1 MCHTQSVPPSVGRMR
16 RQPYPLRGH
25 AAGMGEVSYEDD
37 GVRRFVVRRYAFD
50 PLRHERRHIVV
61 AVVDNEHEFDSLC
74 DRLNYELRRR
84 RASGEAVD
92 PREHISGVVMEPG
105 YLARSANGH
114 LVRRAF
120 ARGVF
125 PARLRSLE
133 LPGYMGVT
141 EAHRQQ

>member
-1 MCHTQSVPPSVGRMR
+1 M
-16 RQPYPLRGH
+16 QPFPLWGH

-37 GVRRFVVRRYAFD
+37 GARRFVVRRYAFD
-50 PLRHERRHIVV
+50 PLRHERRHIVI
-61 AVVDNEHEFDSLC
+61 AVVDDQREFETLC
-74 DRLNYELRRR
+74 DQLNDDLRRC

-92 PREHISGVVMEPG
+92 PLEHISGVVMEPG

-114 LVRRAF
+114 LVRRAL

-133 LPGYMGVT
+133 LPGYMAVT
-141 EAHRQQ
+141 AAHRQE